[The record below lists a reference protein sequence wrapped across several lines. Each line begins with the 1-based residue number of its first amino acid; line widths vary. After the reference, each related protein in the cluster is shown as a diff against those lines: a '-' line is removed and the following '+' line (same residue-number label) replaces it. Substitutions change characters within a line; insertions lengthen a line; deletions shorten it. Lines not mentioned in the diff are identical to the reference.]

1 MAEGPEHRPVTER
14 ANGGAEGATPCSPT
28 DQWQRAPAPGPP
40 QPVEEAGRRPLAPPR
55 SPLTR
60 CLVALSSCSKPRG
73 RVGGRRG
80 PCRVPSSRP
89 SADCAHM
96 ATQAHSLSYAGCNFL
111 RQRLV
116 LSTLSGRPVKI
127 RRIRARDDNPGLRG
141 DWGGGVEGGDPGSP
155 SRAVAGRVGGL
166 VVGRSERRVWSELR
180 HAWNDSLRLPGA
192 GSKQLHVFLA
202 GVLLRIVGVT
212 HALPSLETL
221 AFAINLSKE
230 KKIVY

>member
-1 MAEGPEHRPVTER
+1 MAEWPEHRPATER
-14 ANGGAEGATPCSPT
+14 TNGGAEGSTPCSPT

-89 SADCAHM
+89 SVDCAHM

-155 SRAVAGRVGGL
+155 SRGAWQGWWSGGARGGS
-166 VVGRSERRVWSELR
+166 GRSCATSGTIPCGSQARVVNSYTFSW
-180 HAWNDSLRLPGA
+180 
-192 GSKQLHVFLA
+192 LA
-202 GVLLRIVGVT
+202 CCYE
-212 HALPSLETL
+212 S
-221 AFAINLSKE
+221 
-230 KKIVY
+230 

>member
-1 MAEGPEHRPVTER
+1 MAEGPEHRPTTEQ
-14 ANGGAEGATPCSPT
+14 ANGGGGGATPCSPT
-28 DQWQRAPAPGPP
+28 DQWQYAPAPGPS
-40 QPVEEAGRRPLAPPR
+40 QPGEEAGRRPLAPPR

-60 CLVALSSCSKPRG
+60 CLVALSSCFKPRG

-141 DWGGGVEGGDPGSP
+141 DWGGGVEGGDPGSL
-155 SRAVAGRVGGL
+155 SRGVWEGWGSGRARGGS
-166 VVGRSERRVWSELR
+166 GRSCATRGTSPCGFRARVVNSYTFSW
-180 HAWNDSLRLPGA
+180 
-192 GSKQLHVFLA
+192 LA
-202 GVLLRIVGVT
+202 CCYE
-212 HALPSLETL
+212 S
-221 AFAINLSKE
+221 
-230 KKIVY
+230 